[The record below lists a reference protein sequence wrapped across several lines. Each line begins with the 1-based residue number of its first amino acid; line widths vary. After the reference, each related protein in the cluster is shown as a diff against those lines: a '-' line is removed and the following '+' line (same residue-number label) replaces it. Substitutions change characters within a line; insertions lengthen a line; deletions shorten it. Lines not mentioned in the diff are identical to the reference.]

1 MKHGRRVYGYFK
13 TEKLAAAHVA
23 NVKKTEKTYEGVEFN
38 YNIVKRNRNKSG
50 LKPWFAYRL
59 IKKD

>member
-1 MKHGRRVYGYFK
+1 MKHGRKVYGYFK
-13 TEKLAAAHVA
+13 TEKLAKTHVA
-23 NVKKTEKTYEGVEFN
+23 KVKKQEKPYEGVEFN
-38 YNIVKRNRNKSG
+38 QKIVKRVRNKSG

>member
-1 MKHGRRVYGYFK
+1 MKHGRKVYGYFK
-13 TEKLAAAHVA
+13 TEKLAENHVA
-23 NVKKTEKTYEGVEFN
+23 NAKKQEKTYEGVDFN
-38 YNIVKRNRNKSG
+38 YKIVKRNRNKSG

>member
-1 MKHGRRVYGYFK
+1 MKHGRKVYGYFK
-13 TEKLAAAHVA
+13 TEKLAKTHVA
-23 NVKKTEKTYEGVEFN
+23 KVKKQEKTYEGVEFN
-38 YNIVKRNRNKSG
+38 HKIVKRVRNKSG